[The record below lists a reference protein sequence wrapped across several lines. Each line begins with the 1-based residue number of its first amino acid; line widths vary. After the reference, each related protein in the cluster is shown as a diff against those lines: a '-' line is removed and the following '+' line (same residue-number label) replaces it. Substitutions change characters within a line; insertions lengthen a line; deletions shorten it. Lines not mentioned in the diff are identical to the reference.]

1 MKKTAL
7 FAIALSIVTLLSSCG
22 GKEEPTPSPT
32 PTPTPTPTPSG
43 KYAKDVA
50 GTYTF
55 YREESKFDFGSYSIF
70 HNGIQGVF
78 TATGDN
84 SLSATFSGGYFSNPV
99 TENFTVGI
107 GEDEGMLHISSV
119 EDKEFYYGDFDIA
132 QKSIIFIKTKDS
144 KESSVY
150 YRAGSVPQ
158 RCLAS
163 GKYPCVVTKNGESTD
178 WDLVAFAVSSDQT
191 TATAT
196 IFFGKKVD
204 GKSQY
209 MYFRGVGF
217 PDSGDIKGEGVTVR
231 QRPKPTESTPEQTA
245 TVAGK
250 FNMSTKAFEVTATLS
265 GGDVYKITS
274 K

>member
-1 MKKTAL
+1 M
-7 FAIALSIVTLLSSCG
+7 
-22 GKEEPTPSPT
+22 
-32 PTPTPTPTPSG
+32 
-43 KYAKDVA
+43 
-50 GTYTF
+50 
-55 YREESKFDFGSYSIF
+55 
-70 HNGIQGVF
+70 F

-99 TENFTVGI
+99 TENFTVSI

-144 KESSVY
+144 KESSVFY
-150 YRAGSVPQ
+150 HAGSVPQ

-178 WDLVAFAVSSDQT
+178 WDLVSFAVSSDPES
-191 TATAT
+191 ATAT
-196 IFFGKKVD
+196 IYFGKKVD
-204 GKSQY
+204 GRTEY
-209 MYFRGVGF
+209 MYLRGVGF
-217 PDSGDIKGEGVTVR
+217 PDTGDISGEKIVVR
-231 QRPKPTESTPEQTA
+231 IHPRPASQTQEQTA

-250 FNMSTKAFEVTATLS
+250 FNMSTKAFEVTVTLS

>member
-7 FAIALSIVTLLSSCG
+7 FAIALSIVTLLPSCG

-150 YRAGSVPQ
+150 YRAGSAPQ

-178 WDLVAFAVSSDQT
+178 WDLFSFAVSSDQK
-191 TATAT
+191 TATAN
-196 IFFGKKVD
+196 IYFGKKVD
-204 GKSQY
+204 GSSTY
-209 MYFRGVGF
+209 LRLMNLSFS
-217 PDSGDIKGEGVTVR
+217 DTGDISGEGIKVR
-231 QRPKPTESTPEQTA
+231 RRPKPTDPTPEQTA

-250 FNMSTKAFEVTATLS
+250 FNMSTKAFEVTVTLS
-265 GGDVYKITS
+265 NKDVYKITS